1 MRGHSRLMALS
12 GIVVALG
19 LAFVVPAVAQ
29 RGHPANYPRANQGRI
44 PPAPSVRSNH
54 AEVRQ
59 PEHLPTGHTNETP
72 HVNHDQWYG
81 HEAPNDARF
90 HLDKPFAHGHFA
102 KVGPSYRYAVDR
114 VDLNLHR
121 FWVGG
126 GFFEVAAW
134 DWALCSEWCWD
145 CGDDFVVYD
154 DPDHAGWYMLYNV
167 HTGVYVHCQY
177 MGT

>member
-12 GIVVALG
+12 GIVVAVG
-19 LAFVVPAVAQ
+19 LAFAVSAAAQ

-44 PPAPSVRSNH
+44 PPAPSARTNH
-54 AEVRQ
+54 AEARQ
-59 PEHLPTGHTNETP
+59 AEHLPTGHTNETP

-81 HEAPNDARF
+81 HEAANDARF